1 MITGFNTDVKHKT
14 KVYHVQTED
23 KGRNNPKIETLVY
36 MGGEILDSYRTSYDM
51 ARDSLQEDE
60 IIQMMESQHK
70 RVINAIKIGKYDE
83 DDDFSREATGSLDLD
98 EMIKNYLESEQP
110 MDPLK
115 LYIQGK
121 PHFESGKTVDV
132 QLVTREANS
141 QKPIV
146 GAYIKIKLI
155 SLHQK
160 PQLLA
165 QGETLEEGRFSV
177 SVTLPMVDQ
186 AGDFSVIIQALS
198 DHGTAEYKY
207 DL

>member
-14 KVYHVQTED
+14 RVYHVQTED

-36 MGGEILDSYRTSYDM
+36 MGGEILDSYRTSYDVD
-51 ARDSLQEDE
+51 RESLREDQ
-60 IIQMMESQHK
+60 IIQMMEAQHK
-70 RVINAIKIGKYDE
+70 RVINAIRIGKYDE
-83 DDDFSREATGSLDLD
+83 DDDFSKEATGNLDLD
-98 EMIKNYLESEQP
+98 EMIKNYLETEQP
-110 MDPLK
+110 VDPLK

-121 PHFESGKTVDV
+121 PHFEPGKTVLL
-132 QLVTREANS
+132 QLVTREAKS

-146 GAYIKIKLI
+146 GAYIKVKLI

-160 PQLLA
+160 PKLLG
-165 QGETLEEGRFSV
+165 QGETEDEGKFSV
-177 SVTLPMVDQ
+177 SVTLPEVDQ
-186 AGDFSVIIQALS
+186 AGDYAVIIQALS